1 MRDRSQLV
9 TIVLAACLLTAACA
23 RTSADSASCGNPI
36 REALDPQSGLHLLD
50 PETIVYLSD
59 PPTSGPH
66 VGVVPRGGAET
77 DPLPR
82 PIQVALL
89 EAGGVMV
96 QYGRLAD
103 TDRVALEVLAREL
116 VVVAPS
122 DDLEPDEIV
131 ATAWLHK
138 LTCGAV
144 DVDSLQTFV
153 DDHLGRFAGHP

>member
-1 MRDRSQLV
+1 VRDQSPLV
-9 TIVLAACLLTAACA
+9 TIVTVVCLVVAACTD
-23 RTSADSASCGNPI
+23 TSAGGAGCGNPI

-66 VGVVPRGGAET
+66 VGVVPSGGAQAE
-77 DPLPR
+77 PVPR

-96 QYGRLAD
+96 QYGPITDIDRLALE
-103 TDRVALEVLAREL
+103 ALAGDL

-138 LTCGAV
+138 VGCGAL
-144 DVDSLQTFV
+144 DIGALRAFV
-153 DDHLGRFAGHP
+153 DDHLGELDGHS

>member
-1 MRDRSQLV
+1 MRTRFSLV
-9 TIVLAACLLTAACA
+9 TSVLAACLVVSACA
-23 RTSADSASCGNPI
+23 GAGTENVGCSNPI

-66 VGVVPRGGAET
+66 VGVVPQGGAQAQ
-77 DPLPR
+77 PLPR

-89 EAGGVMV
+89 EAGGVLV
-96 QYGRLAD
+96 QYGPVAE
-103 TDRVALEVLAREL
+103 TDRATLESVAGEL

-122 DDLEPDEIV
+122 EDLEADEIV

-138 LTCGAV
+138 LSCRGV
-144 DVDSLQTFV
+144 DVGALRAFV
-153 DDHLGRFAGHP
+153 DDHLNRFDGHP